1 MILSQ
6 KGKEILKRFE
16 GFKSCPYRDQI
27 GKPTVGIGTTIYP
40 DGKVV
45 TMKDPCINVDKA
57 YEYLSDHVQKRVI
70 SSIEPSITQV
80 LNQNQIDSIIS
91 LVYNIGAGRFLKSTL
106 LKRINI
112 NPNDKDGITEA
123 FMMWVNAGGEPI
135 LAPRRRAE
143 VRLYFS

>member
-45 TMKDPCINVDKA
+45 TMKDSCINVDKA

-70 SSIEPSITQV
+70 DVIQSSITQT

-106 LKRINI
+106 LKRI
-112 NPNDKDGITEA
+112 
-123 FMMWVNAGGEPI
+123 
-135 LAPRRRAE
+135 
-143 VRLYFS
+143 